1 MIALGHRSMWS
12 DEKKHIIK
20 KMKNVLVIDD
30 DEKICWAFEQFLESE
45 GYRPSIANNA
55 EAGLRR
61 IAADKPDVVLLDVK
75 LPGMSG
81 LEALG
86 EIKAHHPWVIVI
98 IITAYDDVETTI
110 EAMRLQAFDFVP
122 KPIDL
127 DIVKSVLERA
137 FRTQSVR
144 STLPVE
150 TTGESPTTQ
159 IDGHR
164 LVGKSSQ
171 MREIYKLIGV
181 MASNTVTVLIE
192 GETGTGKD
200 LVARAIHAGSERKEK
215 PFIPVDCGALPDDLL
230 ESELFGYEE
239 GAFTGAKREG
249 KPGRFELANGGTLF
263 LDEVGNM
270 TPTSQV
276 KLLRALQ
283 TQEIERLGSTR
294 RLKVDVRVIAATN
307 QELGAMVKRGQF
319 REDLY
324 YRFRRIA
331 LHLPPLRERREDIS
345 LLVTHFLQLI
355 QEELGKPIR
364 GISEEGMK
372 LLQDYTWPGNVRE
385 LENCLRSAAA
395 LSRSDVIL
403 PDDLPP
409 EIREGDRMDS
419 TSNSQLEVFLKSV
432 LQDITK
438 EAITQEKRGLY
449 EEVVALL
456 DKALIELVLDEFS
469 GNHSKTADLLGMSR
483 TTLLKKIKQHDIG
496 Q

>member
-1 MIALGHRSMWS
+1 
-12 DEKKHIIK
+12 
-20 KMKNVLVIDD
+20 MKNVLVIDD

-45 GYRPSIANNA
+45 AYSPSIANNA
-55 EAGLRR
+55 EEGLRR
-61 IAADKPDVVLLDVK
+61 IAADKPDVVLLDVR

-81 LEALG
+81 LEAL
-86 EIKAHHPWVIVI
+86 EKIRDRHPWVIVI

-127 DIVKSVLERA
+127 DIVKSVLDRA

-144 STLPVE
+144 SALPADTE
-150 TTGESPTTQ
+150 DESPTPQ
-159 IDGHR
+159 VGHR

-215 PFIPVDCGALPDDLL
+215 PFIPVDCGALPDELL

-239 GAFTGAKREG
+239 GAFTGARTEG
-249 KPGRFELANGGTLF
+249 KPGRFELADGGTLF

-270 TPTSQV
+270 TPALQV

-283 TQEIERLGSTR
+283 TQEIERLGGTR
-294 RLKVDVRVIAATN
+294 ALKVDVRVVAATN
-307 QELGAMVKRGQF
+307 QELGDMVKRGQF

-324 YRFRRIA
+324 YRFKRVA
-331 LHLPPLRERREDIS
+331 LYLPPLRERQEDIS

-364 GISEEGMK
+364 GISEEGME
-372 LLQDYTWPGNVRE
+372 LLQDYAWPGNVRE

-395 LSRSDVIL
+395 LCRADVIL
-403 PDDLPP
+403 PDDLPA
-409 EIREGDRMDS
+409 EIHTGYLADPTDAS
-419 TSNSQLEVFLKSV
+419 GLVTSFKSV

-438 EAITQEKRGLY
+438 EAIAEEKSGLY
-449 EEVVALL
+449 EEVVATL

-469 GNHSKTADLLGMSR
+469 GNHSKTAELLGMSR
-483 TTLLKKIKQHDIG
+483 TTLLKKIRQGDTE
-496 Q
+496 

>member
-1 MIALGHRSMWS
+1 
-12 DEKKHIIK
+12 
-20 KMKNVLVIDD
+20 MKNVLVVDD

-45 GYRPSIANNA
+45 GYTPSIANSA
-55 EAGLRR
+55 EEGLRR
-61 IAADKPDVVLLDVK
+61 IASDKPDVVLLDVN

-86 EIKAHHPWVIVI
+86 EIKASHPWVIVI

-127 DIVKSVLERA
+127 DIVKGVLERA

-150 TTGESPTTQ
+150 TIDESPVAQ

-200 LVARAIHAGSERKEK
+200 LVARAIHAGSERKKK
-215 PFIPVDCGALPDDLL
+215 PFIPVDCGALPDELL
-230 ESELFGYEE
+230 ESELFGYEA
-239 GAFTGAKREG
+239 GAFTGAKAEG
-249 KPGRFELANGGTLF
+249 KPGRFELADGGTLF

-270 TPTSQV
+270 TPALQV

-283 TQEIERLGSTR
+283 TQEIERLGGTR
-294 RLKVDVRVIAATN
+294 TLKVDVRVIAATN
-307 QELGAMVKRGQF
+307 QELSEMVKQGQF

-331 LHLPPLRERREDIS
+331 LHLPPLRERQEDIP

-372 LLQDYTWPGNVRE
+372 LLQDYAWPGNVRE

-395 LSRSDVIL
+395 LSRADVIL
-403 PDDLPP
+403 PDDLPS
-409 EIREGDRMDS
+409 EIQMGDKVGS
-419 TSNSQLEVFLKSV
+419 TDASQLETTLRAV
-432 LQDITK
+432 LQDTTK
-438 EAITQEKRGLY
+438 AAIAEGKNGLY

-456 DKALIELVLDEFS
+456 DKTLIELVLDEFS
-469 GNHSKTADLLGMSR
+469 GNHSKTAELLGMSR
-483 TTLLKKIKQHDIG
+483 TTLLKKIKQSNDADVE
-496 Q
+496 

>member
-1 MIALGHRSMWS
+1 
-12 DEKKHIIK
+12 
-20 KMKNVLVIDD
+20 MKNVLVIDD

-55 EAGLRR
+55 EEGLRR
-61 IAADKPDVVLLDVK
+61 IAVNKPDVVLLDVK

-86 EIKAHHPWVIVI
+86 EIKANHPWVIVI

-150 TTGESPTTQ
+150 TADASSTVE
-159 IDGHR
+159 IGHR

-171 MREIYKLIGV
+171 MREIYKLIGI
-181 MASNTVTVLIE
+181 MASNTMTVLIE

-200 LVARAIHAGSERKEK
+200 LVARAIHTGSVRKEA
-215 PFIPVDCGALPDDLL
+215 PFVPVDCGALPDELL
-230 ESELFGYEE
+230 ESELFGYEA

-263 LDEVGNM
+263 LDEVSNM
-270 TPTSQV
+270 TPTLQV

-283 TQEIERLGSTR
+283 TQEIERLGGTR
-294 RLKVDVRVIAATN
+294 RLNVDVRVIAATN
-307 QELGAMVKRGQF
+307 QELSEMVKRGQF

-324 YRFRRIA
+324 YRFKRIA
-331 LHLPPLRERREDIS
+331 LHLPPLRDRQEDIP
-345 LLVTHFLQLI
+345 LLITHFLQLI

-364 GISEEGMK
+364 GISKEGME
-372 LLQDYTWPGNVRE
+372 LLQDYPWPGNVRE
-385 LENCLRSAAA
+385 LENCIRSAGTLCRA
-395 LSRSDVIL
+395 DVIL
-403 PDDLPP
+403 PEDLPP
-409 EIREGDRMDS
+409 EVRAGHQIDTTS
-419 TSNSQLEVFLKSV
+419 TSQLQVSLKSV

-438 EAITQEKRGLY
+438 EAVAQKKRGFY
-449 EEVVALL
+449 DEVVTLL

-469 GNHSKTADLLGMSR
+469 GNHSKTAELLGMSR
-483 TTLLKKIKQHDIG
+483 TTLLKKIKQSNSDF
-496 Q
+496 

>member
-1 MIALGHRSMWS
+1 M
-12 DEKKHIIK
+12 KKD
-20 KMKNVLVIDD
+20 VLVIDD

-45 GYRPSIANNA
+45 GYRPSTANNA
-55 EAGLRR
+55 EEGLRR

-86 EIKAHHPWVIVI
+86 EIKARHPWVIVV

-144 STLPVE
+144 STLPAE
-150 TTGESPTTQ
+150 TADESSTAE
-159 IDGHR
+159 IGHR

-171 MREIYKLIGV
+171 MREIYKLIGI
-181 MASNTVTVLIE
+181 MASNTMTVLIE

-200 LVARAIHAGSERKEK
+200 LVARAIHTGSSRKDA
-215 PFIPVDCGALPDDLL
+215 PFVPVDCGALPDELL
-230 ESELFGYEE
+230 ESELFGYEA
-239 GAFTGAKREG
+239 GAFTDAKKEG

-263 LDEVGNM
+263 LDEVSNM
-270 TPTSQV
+270 TPTLQV

-283 TQEIERLGSTR
+283 TQEIERLGGTQH
-294 RLKVDVRVIAATN
+294 LKVDVRVIAATN
-307 QELGAMVKRGQF
+307 QELGEMVKRGQF

-324 YRFRRIA
+324 YRFKRIA
-331 LHLPPLRERREDIS
+331 LHLPPLRERQEDIP
-345 LLVTHFLQLI
+345 LLITHFLQLI
-355 QEELGKPIR
+355 QEELGKSIR
-364 GISEEGMK
+364 GISKEGME
-372 LLQDYTWPGNVRE
+372 LLQDYPWPGNVRE
-385 LENCLRSAAA
+385 LENCIRSAGA
-395 LSRSDVIL
+395 LCRADVIL

-409 EIREGDRMDS
+409 EIRIGHQIDS
-419 TSNSQLEVFLKSV
+419 TSTSQLEMSLKSV

-438 EAITQEKRGLY
+438 EAITQGKRELY
-449 EEVVALL
+449 AEVVALL
-456 DKALIELVLDEFS
+456 DKSLIELVLDEFS

-483 TTLLKKIKQHDIG
+483 TTLLKKIKQSNSNF
-496 Q
+496 

>member
-1 MIALGHRSMWS
+1 
-12 DEKKHIIK
+12 
-20 KMKNVLVIDD
+20 MKNVLVIDD

-55 EAGLRR
+55 EEGLRR

-144 STLPVE
+144 SALLVE
-150 TTGESPTTQ
+150 TTDELPAAQS
-159 IDGHR
+159 GHR

-171 MREIYKLIGV
+171 MREIYKLIGI
-181 MASNTVTVLIE
+181 MASNTMTVLIE

-200 LVARAIHAGSERKEK
+200 LVARAIHTGSVRKEA
-215 PFIPVDCGALPDDLL
+215 PFVPVDCGALPDDLL
-230 ESELFGYEE
+230 ESELFGYEA
-239 GAFTGAKREG
+239 GAFTGAKKEG

-270 TPTSQV
+270 TPTSQI

-283 TQEIERLGSTR
+283 TQEIERLGGTR

-307 QELGAMVKRGQF
+307 QELGEMVKRGQF
-319 REDLY
+319 RQDLY
-324 YRFRRIA
+324 YRFKRIA
-331 LHLPPLRERREDIS
+331 LHLPPLRERQEDIP
-345 LLVTHFLQLI
+345 LLITHFLQLI
-355 QEELGKPIR
+355 QEELGKSIR
-364 GISEEGMK
+364 GISEEGME
-372 LLQDYTWPGNVRE
+372 LLQDYSWPGNVRE
-385 LENCLRSAAA
+385 LENCIRSAAA

-403 PDDLPP
+403 PDDLPL
-409 EIREGDRMDS
+409 EIRSGHQMDS
-419 TSNSQLEVFLKSV
+419 TSNSELEVFLKSV

-438 EAITQEKRGLY
+438 KAITQEKQGLY

-456 DKALIELVLDEFS
+456 DKSLIELVLDEFS

>member
-1 MIALGHRSMWS
+1 M
-12 DEKKHIIK
+12 KH
-20 KMKNVLVIDD
+20 VLVIDD

-45 GYRPSIANNA
+45 GYSPSIANNA
-55 EAGLRR
+55 EEGLRR
-61 IAADKPDVVLLDVK
+61 IAADKPDVVLLDVR

-86 EIKAHHPWVIVI
+86 EIKAHHPWVIVV

-127 DIVKSVLERA
+127 DIVKSVLDRA

-144 STLPVE
+144 SALPTD
-150 TTGESPTTQ
+150 TTDDSPTAQ
-159 IDGHR
+159 IGHR

-200 LVARAIHAGSERKEK
+200 LVARAIHAGSERKDK
-215 PFIPVDCGALPDDLL
+215 PFIPVDCGALPDELL
-230 ESELFGYEE
+230 ESELFGYEA
-239 GAFTGAKREG
+239 GAFTGAKTEG
-249 KPGRFELANGGTLF
+249 KPGRFELADGGTLF

-270 TPTSQV
+270 TPALQV

-283 TQEIERLGSTR
+283 TQEIERLGGTR
-294 RLKVDVRVIAATN
+294 TLKVDVRVIAATN
-307 QELGAMVKRGQF
+307 QELEDMVKRGQF

-324 YRFRRIA
+324 YRFKRVA
-331 LHLPPLRERREDIS
+331 LHLPPLRERREDIP

-364 GISEEGMK
+364 GISEDGMERIE
-372 LLQDYTWPGNVRE
+372 DYGWPGNVRE
-385 LENCLRSAAA
+385 LENALRSAAA
-395 LSRSDVIL
+395 LCRSDVIL
-403 PDDLPP
+403 RDDLPS
-409 EIREGDRMDS
+409 EIGAGSLADPTDASELV
-419 TSNSQLEVFLKSV
+419 TAFKSV
-432 LQDITK
+432 LQDIAK
-438 EAITQEKRGLY
+438 DAVAEKKSGLY
-449 EEVVALL
+449 EAVVATL
-456 DKALIELVLDEFS
+456 DKALIALVLDEFS
-469 GNHSKTADLLGMSR
+469 GNHSKTAELLGVSR
-483 TTLLKKIKQHDIG
+483 TTLLKKIRQG
-496 Q
+496 TPEQ

>member
-1 MIALGHRSMWS
+1 
-12 DEKKHIIK
+12 
-20 KMKNVLVIDD
+20 MKNVLVIDD

-45 GYRPSIANNA
+45 GYRPNTANNA
-55 EAGLRR
+55 EEGLRR

-86 EIKAHHPWVIVI
+86 EIKVRHPWVIVV

-144 STLPVE
+144 STLHAE
-150 TTGESPTTQ
+150 TADESPTAE
-159 IDGHR
+159 IGHR

-171 MREIYKLIGV
+171 MREIYKLIGI
-181 MASNTVTVLIE
+181 MASNTMTVLIE

-200 LVARAIHAGSERKEK
+200 LVARAIHTGSSRKDT
-215 PFIPVDCGALPDDLL
+215 PFVPVDCGALPDDLL
-230 ESELFGYEE
+230 ESELFGYEA
-239 GAFTGAKREG
+239 GAFTDAKKEG

-263 LDEVGNM
+263 LDEVSNM
-270 TPTSQV
+270 TPTLQV

-283 TQEIERLGSTR
+283 TQEIERLGGTQ

-307 QELGAMVKRGQF
+307 QELSEMVKRGQF

-324 YRFRRIA
+324 YRFKRIA
-331 LHLPPLRERREDIS
+331 LHLPPLRERQEDIP
-345 LLVTHFLQLI
+345 LLITHFLQLI

-364 GISEEGMK
+364 GLSKEGME
-372 LLQDYTWPGNVRE
+372 LLQNYPWPGNVRE
-385 LENCLRSAAA
+385 LENCIRSAGA
-395 LSRSDVIL
+395 LCRADVIL

-409 EIREGDRMDS
+409 EIRTGHQIDS
-419 TSNSQLEVFLKSV
+419 TSPSQLEISLKSV

-438 EAITQEKRGLY
+438 EAITRGNRELY
-449 EEVVALL
+449 AEVVALL
-456 DKALIELVLDEFS
+456 DKSLIELVLDEFS

-483 TTLLKKIKQHDIG
+483 TTLLKKIKQSNSG
-496 Q
+496 F

>member
-1 MIALGHRSMWS
+1 
-12 DEKKHIIK
+12 
-20 KMKNVLVIDD
+20 MKNVLVIDD
-30 DEKICWAFEQFLESE
+30 DEKICWAFEQFLEGE
-45 GYRPSIANNA
+45 GYSSSIANNA
-55 EAGLRR
+55 EEGLRR
-61 IAADKPDVVLLDVK
+61 IAADKPDVVLLDVR

-86 EIKAHHPWVIVI
+86 EIKVRHPWVIVI

-127 DIVKSVLERA
+127 DIVRSVLDRA

-144 STLPVE
+144 STLPADIADE
-150 TTGESPTTQ
+150 APAPQ
-159 IDGHR
+159 IGHR
-164 LVGKSSQ
+164 LIGKSSQ

-192 GETGTGKD
+192 GGTGTGKD

-215 PFIPVDCGALPDDLL
+215 PFIPVDCGALPDELL

-239 GAFTGAKREG
+239 GAFTGAKTEG
-249 KPGRFELANGGTLF
+249 KPGRFELADGGTLF

-270 TPTSQV
+270 TPALQV

-283 TQEIERLGSTR
+283 TQEIERLGGTR
-294 RLKVDVRVIAATN
+294 TLKVDVRVIAATN
-307 QELGAMVKRGQF
+307 QELGDMVKRGQF

-324 YRFRRIA
+324 YRFKRVA
-331 LHLPPLRERREDIS
+331 LHLPPLRERREDIP

-355 QEELGKPIR
+355 QEELSKPIR
-364 GISEEGMK
+364 GISEDGME

-395 LSRSDVIL
+395 LCRADVIL
-403 PDDLPP
+403 PDDLPV
-409 EIREGDRMDS
+409 EIRTGDLADP
-419 TSNSQLEVFLKSV
+419 TDTSQLVISFKSV
-432 LQDITK
+432 LQNLTK
-438 EAITQEKRGLY
+438 EAIAQEKSGLY
-449 EEVVALL
+449 EEVVATL

-469 GNHSKTADLLGMSR
+469 GNHSKTAELLGMSR
-483 TTLLKKIKQHDIG
+483 TTLLKKIRQSDTE
-496 Q
+496 

>member
-1 MIALGHRSMWS
+1 
-12 DEKKHIIK
+12 
-20 KMKNVLVIDD
+20 MKNVLVVDD

-45 GYRPSIANNA
+45 GYSPSIANSA
-55 EAGLRR
+55 EEGLRR
-61 IAADKPDVVLLDVK
+61 IAADKPDVVLLDVN

-81 LEALG
+81 LEALE
-86 EIKAHHPWVIVI
+86 EIKAHHPWVIVV

-150 TTGESPTTQ
+150 IADESPAAQ
-159 IDGHR
+159 IGVHR

-200 LVARAIHAGSERKEK
+200 LVARAIHVGSERKEK
-215 PFIPVDCGALPDDLL
+215 PFIPVDCGALPDELL
-230 ESELFGYEE
+230 ESELFGYEA
-239 GAFTGAKREG
+239 GAFTGAKTEG
-249 KPGRFELANGGTLF
+249 KPGRFELADGGTLF

-270 TPTSQV
+270 TPALQV

-283 TQEIERLGSTR
+283 TQEIERLGGTR
-294 RLKVDVRVIAATN
+294 TLKVDVRVIAATN
-307 QELGAMVKRGQF
+307 QELGEMVKRGQF

-331 LHLPPLRERREDIS
+331 LHLPPLRERQEDIS
-345 LLVTHFLQLI
+345 LLVTHFLKLI
-355 QEELGKPIR
+355 QEEFGKPIR

-372 LLQDYTWPGNVRE
+372 LLQDYAWPGNVRE

-395 LSRSDVIL
+395 LSRADVIL
-403 PDDLPP
+403 PDDLPS
-409 EIREGDRMDS
+409 EIR
-419 TSNSQLEVFLKSV
+419 
-432 LQDITK
+432 
-438 EAITQEKRGLY
+438 
-449 EEVVALL
+449 
-456 DKALIELVLDEFS
+456 
-469 GNHSKTADLLGMSR
+469 
-483 TTLLKKIKQHDIG
+483 IG
-496 Q
+496 T

>member
-1 MIALGHRSMWS
+1 MGL
-12 DEKKHIIK
+12 
-20 KMKNVLVIDD
+20 KMKNVLVVDD
-30 DEKICWAFEQFLESE
+30 DEKICWAFEQFLEGE
-45 GYRPSIANNA
+45 GYAASIANSA
-55 EAGLRR
+55 EEGLRR
-61 IAADKPDVVLLDVK
+61 IAADKPDVVLLDVN

-86 EIKAHHPWVIVI
+86 EIKANHPWVIVV
-98 IITAYDDVETTI
+98 IITAYDNVETTI

-127 DIVKSVLERA
+127 EIVKGVLERA

-144 STLPVE
+144 STLPVDTADE
-150 TTGESPTTQ
+150 PPVETQ
-159 IDGHR
+159 IGGHR

-181 MASNTVTVLIE
+181 IASNTVTVLIE

-215 PFIPVDCGALPDDLL
+215 PFIPVDCGALPDELL

-239 GAFTGAKREG
+239 GAFTGAKKEG
-249 KPGRFELANGGTLF
+249 KPGRFELADGGTLF

-270 TPTSQV
+270 TPALQV

-283 TQEIERLGSTR
+283 TQEIERLGGTR
-294 RLKVDVRVIAATN
+294 TLKVDVRVIAATN
-307 QELGAMVKRGQF
+307 QALGDMVKRGQF

-331 LHLPPLRERREDIS
+331 LHLPPLRERQEDIP

-364 GISEEGMK
+364 GISEDGMQ
-372 LLQDYTWPGNVRE
+372 LLQDYRWPGNVRE
-385 LENCLRSAAA
+385 LENCIRSAAA
-395 LSRSDVIL
+395 LCRSDVIL
-403 PDDLPP
+403 PDDLPS
-409 EIREGDRMDS
+409 EIITGHEGRS
-419 TSNSQLEVFLKSV
+419 TDVSQLEVSLKSI
-432 LQDITK
+432 LQDATK
-438 EAITQEKRGLY
+438 EAITQGKQGLY
-449 EEVVALL
+449 EEMVAVL
-456 DKALIELVLDEFS
+456 DKALIEIVLDEFS
-469 GNHSKTADLLGMSR
+469 GNHSKTAELLGMSR
-483 TTLLKKIKQHDIG
+483 TTLLKKIKQGSHTDVE
-496 Q
+496 

>member
-1 MIALGHRSMWS
+1 
-12 DEKKHIIK
+12 
-20 KMKNVLVIDD
+20 MKNVLVVDD

-45 GYRPSIANNA
+45 GYAPSIANSA
-55 EAGLRR
+55 EEGLRR
-61 IAADKPDVVLLDVK
+61 IAADKPDVVLLDVN

-86 EIKAHHPWVIVI
+86 EIKASHPWVIVI

-127 DIVKSVLERA
+127 DIVKGVLERA

-144 STLPVE
+144 STLPV
-150 TTGESPTTQ
+150 GASDESSVSQ
-159 IDGHR
+159 IGGHR

-171 MREIYKLIGV
+171 MREIYKLIGL

-200 LVARAIHAGSERKEK
+200 LVARAIHVGSDRKEK
-215 PFIPVDCGALPDDLL
+215 PFIPVDCGALPDELL
-230 ESELFGYEE
+230 ESELFGYEA
-239 GAFTGAKREG
+239 GAFTGAKAEG

-270 TPTSQV
+270 TPALQV

-283 TQEIERLGSTR
+283 TQEIERLGGTR
-294 RLKVDVRVIAATN
+294 TLTVDVRVIAATN
-307 QELGAMVKRGQF
+307 QALGEMVKQGQF

-331 LHLPPLRERREDIS
+331 LHLPPLRERQEDIP

-355 QEELGKPIR
+355 QEEFGKSIR

-372 LLQDYTWPGNVRE
+372 LLQDYAWPGNVRE

-395 LSRSDVIL
+395 LCRADVIL

-409 EIREGDRMDS
+409 EIQMGNKVSATDA
-419 TSNSQLEVFLKSV
+419 SQLETTLRAV
-432 LQDITK
+432 LQEATK
-438 EAITQEKRGLY
+438 TAIAEGKQGLY
-449 EEVVALL
+449 EEIVAML
-456 DKALIELVLDEFS
+456 DKALIELILDEFS
-469 GNHSKTADLLGMSR
+469 GNHSKTAELLGMSR
-483 TTLLKKIKQHDIG
+483 TTLIKKIKQNSNADVE
-496 Q
+496 

>member
-1 MIALGHRSMWS
+1 
-12 DEKKHIIK
+12 
-20 KMKNVLVIDD
+20 MKNVLVIDD

-45 GYRPSIANNA
+45 GYRPHIANNA
-55 EAGLRR
+55 EEGLRR
-61 IAADKPDVVLLDVK
+61 ITSDKPDVVLLDVK

-86 EIKAHHPWVIVI
+86 EIKALHPWVIVI

-127 DIVKSVLERA
+127 DIVKSALERA

-150 TTGESPTTQ
+150 AADELPAAQS
-159 IDGHR
+159 GHR

-171 MREIYKLIGV
+171 MREIYKLIGI
-181 MASNTVTVLIE
+181 MASNTMTVLIE

-200 LVARAIHAGSERKEK
+200 LVARAIHIGSTRKEA
-215 PFIPVDCGALPDDLL
+215 PFIPVDCGALPDELL
-230 ESELFGYEE
+230 ESELFGYEG
-239 GAFTGAKREG
+239 GAFTDAKREG
-249 KPGRFELANGGTLF
+249 KPGRFELADGGTLF

-270 TPTSQV
+270 TPTLQV

-283 TQEIERLGSTR
+283 TQEVERLGGTQ
-294 RLKVDVRVIAATN
+294 RLKLDVRVIAATN
-307 QELGAMVKRGQF
+307 QELGEMVKRGQF

-324 YRFRRIA
+324 YRFKRIA
-331 LHLPPLRERREDIS
+331 LHLPPLRERQEDIP
-345 LLVTHFLQLI
+345 LLVTHFLQLM

-364 GISEEGMK
+364 GISEEGMQ
-372 LLQDYTWPGNVRE
+372 LLQNYSWPGNVRE
-385 LENCLRSAAA
+385 LENCIRSAGTLCRA
-395 LSRSDVIL
+395 DVIL

-409 EIREGDRMDS
+409 EIHAGHQMDPAG
-419 TSNSQLEVFLKSV
+419 TSYLETSLKSI

-438 EAITQEKRGLY
+438 EAITQGKKGLY
-449 EEVVALL
+449 EEVVTSL

-483 TTLLKKIKQHDIG
+483 TTLLKKIKQSDSE
-496 Q
+496 

>member
-1 MIALGHRSMWS
+1 
-12 DEKKHIIK
+12 
-20 KMKNVLVIDD
+20 MKNVLVVDD
-30 DEKICWAFEQFLESE
+30 DEKICWAFEQFLEGE
-45 GYRPSIANNA
+45 GYAASIANSA
-55 EAGLRR
+55 EEGLRR
-61 IAADKPDVVLLDVK
+61 IAADKPDVVLLDVN

-86 EIKAHHPWVIVI
+86 EIKANHPWVIVI

-144 STLPVE
+144 SALPVE
-150 TTGESPTTQ
+150 VSDELPTEQ
-159 IDGHR
+159 SGHR

-171 MREIYKLIGV
+171 MREIYKLIGL

-215 PFIPVDCGALPDDLL
+215 PFIPVDCGALPDELL
-230 ESELFGYEE
+230 ESELFGYEK
-239 GAFTGAKREG
+239 GAFTDAKKEG
-249 KPGRFELANGGTLF
+249 KPGRFELADRGTLF

-270 TPTSQV
+270 TPTSQM

-283 TQEIERLGSTR
+283 TQEIERLGGTR

-307 QELGAMVKRGQF
+307 QELGEMVKRGQF

-331 LHLPPLRERREDIS
+331 LHLPPLRERQEDIP

-355 QEELGKPIR
+355 QEELNKPIR
-364 GISEEGMK
+364 GISEEGMQ

-395 LSRSDVIL
+395 LCRSDVIL
-403 PDDLPP
+403 PDDLPS
-409 EIREGDRMDS
+409 EIHTGHQIDPTD
-419 TSNSQLEVFLKSV
+419 TSYLEASLKSV

-438 EAITQEKRGLY
+438 EAIAQGRKGLY

-456 DKALIELVLDEFS
+456 DKVLIELVLDEFS

-483 TTLLKKIKQHDIG
+483 TTLLKKIKQADNE
-496 Q
+496 

>member
-1 MIALGHRSMWS
+1 
-12 DEKKHIIK
+12 
-20 KMKNVLVIDD
+20 MKNVLVIDD
-30 DEKICWAFEQFLESE
+30 DEKICWAFEQFLETE
-45 GYRPSIANNA
+45 GYTASVANSA
-55 EAGLRR
+55 EEGLNR
-61 IAADKPDVVLLDVK
+61 IAADKPDVVLLDVN

-86 EIKAHHPWVIVI
+86 EIKANHPWVIVI
-98 IITAYDDVETTI
+98 IITAYDDVQTTI

-127 DIVKSVLERA
+127 DIVQSTLERA

-150 TTGESPTTQ
+150 TADESPAEPQ

-164 LVGKSSQ
+164 LVGKSNQ

-215 PFIPVDCGALPDDLL
+215 PFIPVDCGALPDELL
-230 ESELFGYEE
+230 ESELFGYEA
-239 GAFTGAKREG
+239 GAFTGAKAEG
-249 KPGRFELANGGTLF
+249 KPGRFELADSGTLF

-270 TPTSQV
+270 TPALQV

-283 TQEIERLGSTR
+283 TQEIERLGGTR
-294 RLKVDVRVIAATN
+294 TLKVDVRVIAATN
-307 QELGAMVKRGQF
+307 QELSEMVKRGQF

-331 LHLPPLRERREDIS
+331 LHLPPLRERQEDIP

-355 QEELGKPIR
+355 GEELGKSIR
-364 GISEEGMK
+364 GISEDGMK
-372 LLQDYTWPGNVRE
+372 LLQAYTWPGNVRE
-385 LENCLRSAAA
+385 LENCIRSAAA

-403 PDDLPP
+403 PDDLPA
-409 EIREGDRMDS
+409 EIRTGSLADPTD
-419 TSNSQLEVFLKSV
+419 TSQLLTAFKSV
-432 LQDITK
+432 LQEPTK
-438 EAITQEKRGLY
+438 AAITQGKKGLY
-449 EEVVALL
+449 EEVVAQL

-469 GNHSKTADLLGMSR
+469 GNHSKTAELLSMSR
-483 TTLLKKIKQHDIG
+483 TTLLKKIKQNSSLSTVK
-496 Q
+496 

>member
-1 MIALGHRSMWS
+1 
-12 DEKKHIIK
+12 
-20 KMKNVLVIDD
+20 MKNVLVIDD

-55 EAGLRR
+55 EEGLRR
-61 IAADKPDVVLLDVK
+61 IAADKPDVILLDVK

-86 EIKAHHPWVIVI
+86 EIKANHPWVIVV

-150 TTGESPTTQ
+150 AADESPAAQ
-159 IDGHR
+159 IGGHR

-215 PFIPVDCGALPDDLL
+215 PFIPVDCGALPDELL
-230 ESELFGYEE
+230 ESELFGYEA
-239 GAFTGAKREG
+239 GAFTDAKKEG

-270 TPTSQV
+270 TPTSQM

-283 TQEIERLGSTR
+283 TQEIERLGGTR
-294 RLKVDVRVIAATN
+294 QLKVDVRVIAATN
-307 QELGAMVKRGQF
+307 QELSEMVKRGQF

-331 LHLPPLRERREDIS
+331 LHLPPLRERQEDIP

-372 LLQDYTWPGNVRE
+372 LLQDYSWPGNVRE

-395 LSRSDVIL
+395 LCRADVIL
-403 PDDLPP
+403 PDDLPV
-409 EIREGDRMDS
+409 EIHIGHQMDS
-419 TSNSQLEVFLKSV
+419 TGTSRLETVLKSV

-449 EEVVALL
+449 EEIIALL

-469 GNHSKTADLLGMSR
+469 GNHSKTAELLGMSR
-483 TTLLKKIKQHDIG
+483 TTLLKKIKQG
-496 Q
+496 NNE

>member
-1 MIALGHRSMWS
+1 
-12 DEKKHIIK
+12 
-20 KMKNVLVIDD
+20 MKNVLVVDD
-30 DEKICWAFEQFLESE
+30 DEKICWAFEQFLEGE
-45 GYRPSIANNA
+45 GYAASIANSA
-55 EAGLRR
+55 EEGLRR
-61 IAADKPDVVLLDVK
+61 IAADKPDVVLLDVN

-86 EIKAHHPWVIVI
+86 EIKANHPWVIVI

-144 STLPVE
+144 SALPVE
-150 TTGESPTTQ
+150 ASDELPTEQ
-159 IDGHR
+159 SGHR

-171 MREIYKLIGV
+171 MREIYKLIGL

-215 PFIPVDCGALPDDLL
+215 SFIPVDCGALPDELL

-239 GAFTGAKREG
+239 GAFTDAKREG
-249 KPGRFELANGGTLF
+249 KPGRFELADGGTLF

-270 TPTSQV
+270 TPTSQM

-283 TQEIERLGSTR
+283 TQEIERLGGTR

-307 QELGAMVKRGQF
+307 QELGEMVKRGQF

-331 LHLPPLRERREDIS
+331 LHLPPLRERQEDIP

-355 QEELGKPIR
+355 QEELNKPIR
-364 GISEEGMK
+364 GISEEGMR

-395 LSRSDVIL
+395 LCRSDVIL
-403 PDDLPP
+403 PDDLPS
-409 EIREGDRMDS
+409 EIHTGHQIDPTD
-419 TSNSQLEVFLKSV
+419 TSYLETSLKSV

-438 EAITQEKRGLY
+438 EAITQGRKGLY

-483 TTLLKKIKQHDIG
+483 TTLLKKIKQG
-496 Q
+496 NNQ

>member
-1 MIALGHRSMWS
+1 
-12 DEKKHIIK
+12 
-20 KMKNVLVIDD
+20 MKNVLVIDD

-45 GYRPSIANNA
+45 GYHPSIANNA
-55 EAGLRR
+55 EEGLRR
-61 IAADKPDVVLLDVK
+61 IAADKPDIVLLDVK

-86 EIKAHHPWVIVI
+86 EIKVHHPWVIVI

-144 STLPVE
+144 SALPVE
-150 TTGESPTTQ
+150 ATDESPTEPT
-159 IDGHR
+159 GHR

-171 MREIYKLIGV
+171 MREIYKLIGI
-181 MASNTVTVLIE
+181 MASNTMTVLIE

-200 LVARAIHAGSERKEK
+200 LVARAIHTGSVRKEA
-215 PFIPVDCGALPDDLL
+215 PFVPVDCGALPDDLL

-239 GAFTGAKREG
+239 GAFTGAKKEG

-270 TPTSQV
+270 TPTSQI

-283 TQEIERLGSTR
+283 TQEIERLGGTR

-307 QELGAMVKRGQF
+307 QELGEMVKRGQF

-324 YRFRRIA
+324 YRFKRIA
-331 LHLPPLRERREDIS
+331 LHLPPLRERQEDIP
-345 LLVTHFLQLI
+345 LLVTHFLKLV
-355 QEELGKPIR
+355 QEELGKPIW

-372 LLQDYTWPGNVRE
+372 LLQDYSWPGNVRE

-409 EIREGDRMDS
+409 EIREGTQTDS
-419 TSNSQLEVFLKSV
+419 TSNSQLEAFLKSI

-483 TTLLKKIKQHDIG
+483 TTLLKKIKQSDNR
-496 Q
+496 